1 MATII
6 NPITTVLINRE
17 EFDSNEF
24 DRFPFKYILEN
35 DGTISYYSKL
45 SAGRY
50 LLSHEAKIPGLGT
63 NKTVV
68 APVSEIQPLA
78 FGHKI
83 PGDFF
88 DQIKQ
93 FFLDVMGMGPSTYEA
108 QVFIV
113 WNNNTEDYRIVIP
126 KQTVSQ
132 AAVKYD
138 IGDLLGDGDT
148 IICDIHSH
156 NDMGAFFSGTDDRDD
171 KKNPWISGV
180 FGKLSTK
187 MENKFRFNDGCG
199 RHFDMKVEEVFDFV
213 EVPRFQTPK
222 EWLAQVEIT
231 KYTPAKVNG
240 IRSWGEAYNF
250 ADERDESPSAGWTSP
265 ARGAVDSSG
274 FNWMDE
280 FSSPEDDLYDV
291 IIDCMADADTK
302 ELTAVLNAAD
312 GYLRNPKNTTAS
324 SVLTERESAMFV
336 DVTYNCSNVKD
347 DALAI
352 KVIGQLLGEY

>member
-6 NPITTVLINRE
+6 NPITTVLLNRAE
-17 EFDSNEF
+17 LDSGEFA
-24 DRFPFKYILEN
+24 RFPFKYILET
-35 DGTISYYSKL
+35 DGTIAYYSQL

-50 LLSHEAKIPGLGT
+50 LLSHEAKIPGLGS
-63 NKTVV
+63 NKTVA
-68 APVSEIQPLA
+68 APISEIQPLA

-108 QVFIV
+108 QTFII
-113 WNNNTEDYRIVIP
+113 WNTTSEEYRIVIP
-126 KQTVSQ
+126 KQTVSA
-132 AAVKYD
+132 AAVRYD
-138 IGDLLGDGDT
+138 IGDVLADDDI

-156 NDMGAFFSGTDDRDD
+156 NDMAAFFSGTDDRDD

-199 RHFDMKVEEVFDFV
+199 RHFDMKAEEVFDFA

-222 EWLAQVEIT
+222 EWLSQVEIT
-231 KYTPAKVNG
+231 KYSPSKVNSVS
-240 IRSWGEAYNF
+240 SWGAAYNF

-265 ARGAVDSSG
+265 ARGSVDSSG

-280 FSSPEDDLYDV
+280 FCNPEDDLYDSIV
-291 IIDCMADADTK
+291 DSIADADNK
-302 ELTAVLNAAD
+302 ECVTVLTAVQNHLLNPHGKD
-312 GYLRNPKNTTAS
+312 LT
-324 SVLTERESAMFV
+324 VLTDRESAMFV
-336 DVTYNCSNVKD
+336 DITYQCTQAKNRD
-347 DALAI
+347 LTLR
-352 KVIGQLLGEY
+352 VISQLTEVY